1 MEMWDM
7 DMKSLRGED
16 GGSNGS
22 LGEEQIWELGTY
34 FVLQNLLV
42 EKIHYKH

>member
-1 MEMWDM
+1 MKEPNFKSTCKIKVRRGLNMEMWDM

-22 LGEEQIWELGTY
+22 LGEE
-34 FVLQNLLV
+34 
-42 EKIHYKH
+42 